1 MDERSKETYEE
12 TLDHL
17 SLELYA
23 KENAARKD
31 AERWVSG
38 YDHNMPALSKK
49 REDARCKR
57 ESKKKLAEAEA
68 FKHAREA
75 VDRLLKDGD
84 TKPLTQAYLEEFE
97 AVVFD
102 AFKHPEALAPMT
114 RMVYRFEHMSP
125 TQRHQAWKY
134 VSGRE
139 PPPTEKYE
147 HQGFLATHLKH
158 LLPDA

>member
-38 YDHNMPALSKK
+38 YDHDLPVLSKK

-75 VDRLLKDGD
+75 IDILLKNGD
-84 TKPLTQAYLEEFE
+84 TKPLTQGDLEEFE
-97 AVVFD
+97 TLVFD
-102 AFKHPEALAPMT
+102 AFKNSGHARATMYQSF
-114 RMVYRFEHMSP
+114 RSMSVS
-125 TQRHQAWKY
+125 QRRQAY
-134 VSGRE
+134 TFVSGRA
-139 PPPTEKYE
+139 PPPIEGFE
-147 HQGFLATHLKH
+147 QQSFLALHLKD
-158 LLPDA
+158 LLPGA